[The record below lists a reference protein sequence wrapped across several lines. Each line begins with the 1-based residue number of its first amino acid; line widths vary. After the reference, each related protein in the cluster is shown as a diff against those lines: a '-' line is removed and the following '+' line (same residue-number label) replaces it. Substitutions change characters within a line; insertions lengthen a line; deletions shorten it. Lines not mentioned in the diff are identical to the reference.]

1 MLNRVEQFIQ
11 EKSLVQGGDR
21 VLCLVSGGA
30 DSTAMFSI
38 LSQLARGEN
47 QSGAGAFALGIC
59 HVNYGRRGEASVEDE
74 IFVRQLGERAHV
86 PVHVIQ
92 APNEQRSNFQAWAR
106 DFRYLAAQ
114 NLCRWQGY
122 SRIAVA
128 HNKDDRIETFLYRLM
143 TYSGRRSLVVM
154 PPRKGRIIRPLLLAT
169 AAEIRNYCVETGL
182 AYREDESNRSLDY
195 TRNQIRQLVIPRMA
209 EIRPDFRERITDTLS
224 LLEDED
230 AVLRSVT
237 DDYWRRAGAEADD
250 GEGGE
255 ITLRADAIAEM
266 PRAVARLVVRRWLN
280 GANVRPR
287 LSRRLLD
294 SVVFLCRQQNGTR
307 SVSLSDG
314 LQVERRYDRLILT
327 DAGQKTSAASD
338 TIGVSD
344 QAHVGQE
351 HAAATEREPLPAS
364 LALPGRVSFGSFE
377 IEAVRTPGWD
387 LETSD
392 PMRATI
398 DAGRLEGE
406 LLVRSWR
413 PGDRFAPLGL
423 NGSKSVQDLFT
434 DAKVPRSERGGTPI
448 ITCGGKIV
456 WVCGY
461 RIAEEFKVTDFTR
474 ERIGLKVTRRAVERA
489 V

>member
-1 MLNRVEQFIQ
+1 MLTRVGKYIQ

-21 VLCLVSGGA
+21 VLCMVSGGA

-47 QSGAGAFALGIC
+47 QSFPDAFALGVC

-74 IFVRQLGERAHV
+74 IFVRQLGDRAQV

-182 AYREDESNRSLDY
+182 VYRDDESNHSSDY
-195 TRNQIRQLVIPRMA
+195 TRNQIRQLVIPRLA

-224 LLEDED
+224 LLEDEG
-230 AVLRSVT
+230 AVLKTVT
-237 DDYWRRAGAEADD
+237 DDYWRRAESDDDDHGAV
-250 GEGGE
+250 
-255 ITLRADAIAEM
+255 TLKADAIAEM
-266 PRAVARLVVRRWLN
+266 PRAAARLVVRRWLA

-294 SVVFLCRQQNGTR
+294 SIVFLCRQQNGT
-307 SVSLSDG
+307 SSISLSDG
-314 LQVERRYDRLILT
+314 LQVERRYDRLMLVDSGKNAPAASGAIAVS
-327 DAGQKTSAASD
+327 DPAHAGQDPVVAMQK
-338 TIGVSD
+338 
-344 QAHVGQE
+344 
-351 HAAATEREPLPAS
+351 EPLPVN
-364 LALPGRVSFGSFE
+364 LALPGRVSFGSYE
-377 IEAVRTPGWD
+377 IEAVQAPGWE

-398 DAGRLEGE
+398 DAGRLDAE
-406 LLVRSWR
+406 LMVRGWR
-413 PGDRFAPLGL
+413 PGDKFAPLGL
-423 NGSKSVQDLFT
+423 KGSKSVQDLFT
-434 DAKVPRSERGGTPI
+434 DAKVPRNERGGTPI
-448 ITCGGKIV
+448 ITCEGKIV
-456 WVCGY
+456 WVCGH
-461 RIAEEFKVTDFTR
+461 RISEEFKVTDFTR
-474 ERIGLKVTRRAVERA
+474 DKIGLKATRRAVERA